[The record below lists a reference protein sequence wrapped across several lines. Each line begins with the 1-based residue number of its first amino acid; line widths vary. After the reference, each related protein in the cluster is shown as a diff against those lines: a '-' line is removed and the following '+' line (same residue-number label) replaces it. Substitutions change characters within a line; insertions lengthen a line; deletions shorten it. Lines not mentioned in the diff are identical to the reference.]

1 MANST
6 AKISKQDFD
15 RLLLALAEVKP
26 CSFYV
31 HGVGNGNEDAI
42 KNVIFNGEDFLV
54 YNGQNNI
61 FSTFVDAGEIDAN
74 LQNRIT
80 EYEYAG
86 RRYNI
91 IMITPSNATVKNY
104 AGNLGEKD
112 TTAEESGYTNH
123 VLVDYIVG
131 GANKHFNPE
140 ENKDANMYISSVSN
154 KLILGLYDIE
164 TGEYIINKNC
174 MVFDDKEAYDNA
186 VEQMSTYAAEYY
198 KYAAF
203 IQLSFNLNLRT
214 YNILSTLQDEKRP
227 SIKNKTRDI
236 LLYLAGEFYK
246 KTEEYSSYL
255 KPKDGCVFHSGSF
268 FPSLYHALIDMINS
282 NEIMPDVLVEILK
295 ETNGDTNKL
304 KDNSNYKI
312 LLTYAEDFLKE
323 KTKILLES
331 TNTGIS
337 I

>member
-1 MANST
+1 
-6 AKISKQDFD
+6 
-15 RLLLALAEVKP
+15 
-26 CSFYV
+26 
-31 HGVGNGNEDAI
+31 
-42 KNVIFNGEDFLV
+42 
-54 YNGQNNI
+54 
-61 FSTFVDAGEIDAN
+61 
-74 LQNRIT
+74 
-80 EYEYAG
+80 
-86 RRYNI
+86 
-91 IMITPSNATVKNY
+91 MITPSNATVKNY

-131 GANKHFNPE
+131 GANRHFNPE

-174 MVFDDKEAYDNA
+174 MVFNDKETYDNA

-214 YNILSTLQDEKRP
+214 YNILSTLQDEKCP
-227 SIKNKTRDI
+227 SIENKARDI

-255 KPKDGCVFHSGSF
+255 KPKDRCVFHSGSF

-282 NEIMPDVLVEILK
+282 NEILPDVLVEILK
-295 ETNGDTNKL
+295 ETANSDDNILEGAIAFVDSLSPSSIVVRLFAQTHVTNYYDYLVYRGEVIKRIVRKFREEDINFAFPSTSLYIEKGGVLNG
-304 KDNSNYKI
+304 
-312 LLTYAEDFLKE
+312 
-323 KTKILLES
+323 
-331 TNTGIS
+331 
-337 I
+337 